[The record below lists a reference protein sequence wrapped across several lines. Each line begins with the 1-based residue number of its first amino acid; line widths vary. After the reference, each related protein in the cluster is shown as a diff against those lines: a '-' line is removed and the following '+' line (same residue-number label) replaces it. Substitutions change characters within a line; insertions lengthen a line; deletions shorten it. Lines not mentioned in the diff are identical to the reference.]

1 MKTINIEGMIIKD
14 SAKATYDNAKI
25 KTTSVSDVTSQLTGK
40 EDIKIICNS
49 IGGDVF
55 AGSEIYTAL
64 KKYQGK
70 IDAEVIF
77 AASIATVIVMAA
89 DKISMTPTGQFMI
102 HNVSTSVEGDYRDME
117 KSAQT
122 LRNMN
127 AMIASSYKSRMK
139 VSDEQLAKM
148 MDDET
153 WLNAEQAKSIGLID
167 EIMFENKSKSY
178 VACFSNNMSF
188 EGGEKVEEEK
198 EVKSVSKE
206 DFEAFKKEMLDILA
220 DKFKNETDETDEQ
233 RLVRRIDQLEKL
245 KEDGNALSDA
255 ERVELID
262 DLLQLVR
269 DNRQQAQPNDND
281 SDDANNKEEE
291 EEFQNKKTKLG
302 LFL

>member
-1 MKTINIEGMIIKD
+1 MKTINTEGMIIKD

-139 VSDEQLAKM
+139 VSDEELAKM
-148 MDDET
+148 MDNET
-153 WLNAEQAKSIGLID
+153 WLNAQQAKDLGLID

-198 EVKSVSKE
+198 KTVSTE

-281 SDDANNKEEE
+281 SDDANNEKEE

>member
-40 EDIKIICNS
+40 EPIKLIINS
-49 IGGDVF
+49 IGGDVM
-55 AGSEIYTAL
+55 AGGEIFTAL
-64 KKYQGK
+64 KKYEGN
-70 IDAEVIF
+70 IETEVIF
-77 AASIATVIVMAA
+77 AASIATVIAMAS
-89 DKISMTPTGQFMI
+89 DKIIMSPTGQFMI

-122 LRNMN
+122 LKNMN

-139 VSDEQLAKM
+139 VSDEELAKM
-148 MDDET
+148 MDNET
-153 WLNAEQAKSIGLID
+153 WLNAQQAKELGFVD

-198 EVKSVSKE
+198 KSVSTE

-262 DLLQLVR
+262 DLLQIVR
-269 DNRQQAQPNDND
+269 ANQRQAQPNDND
-281 SDDANNKEEE
+281 SDDATNKEEK

>member
-40 EDIKIICNS
+40 EPIKLIINS
-49 IGGDVF
+49 IGGDVM
-55 AGSEIYTAL
+55 AGGEIFTAL
-64 KKYQGK
+64 KKYEGN
-70 IDAEVIF
+70 IETEVIF
-77 AASIATVIVMAA
+77 AASIATVIAMAS
-89 DKISMTPTGQFMI
+89 DKIIMSPTGQFMI

-122 LRNMN
+122 LKNMN

-139 VSDEQLAKM
+139 VSNEELAKM
-148 MDDET
+148 MDNET
-153 WLNAEQAKSIGLID
+153 WLNAQQAKELGFVD

-198 EVKSVSKE
+198 KSVSTE

-262 DLLQLVR
+262 DLLQIVR
-269 DNRQQAQPNDND
+269 ANRRQAQPNDND
-281 SDDANNKEEE
+281 SDDATNKEEK

>member
-40 EDIKIICNS
+40 EPIKLIINS

-55 AGSEIYTAL
+55 AGNEIFTAL
-64 KKYQGK
+64 KKYEGN
-70 IDAEVIF
+70 IETEIIF
-77 AASIATVIVMAA
+77 AASIATVIAMASNKIVM
-89 DKISMTPTGQFMI
+89 SPTGQFMI

-139 VSDEQLAKM
+139 VSDEELAKM

-206 DFEAFKKEMLDILA
+206 DFDSFKKEMLDILA

-269 DNRQQAQPNDND
+269 DNRQQASSDDND
-281 SDDANNKEEE
+281 SETATNKEEE
-291 EEFQNKKTKLG
+291 EELKNKKNKLG

>member
-1 MKTINIEGMIIKD
+1 LKEIHIKGMIVKD
-14 SAKATYDNAKI
+14 SVKESYNKIKATTTTPNEVISRLQGEEPI
-25 KTTSVSDVTSQLTGK
+25 KL
-40 EDIKIICNS
+40 IINS
-49 IGGDVF
+49 IGGDVM
-55 AGSEIYTAL
+55 AGGEIFTAL
-64 KKYQGK
+64 KKYEGN
-70 IDAEVIF
+70 IETEIIF
-77 AASIATVIVMAA
+77 AASIATVIAMASNKIVM
-89 DKISMTPTGQFMI
+89 SPTGQFMI

-139 VSDEQLAKM
+139 VSNEELAKM
-148 MDDET
+148 MDNET
-153 WLNAEQAKSIGLID
+153 WLNAQQAKELGFVD

-198 EVKSVSKE
+198 KSVSTE

-262 DLLQLVR
+262 DLLQIVR
-269 DNRQQAQPNDND
+269 ANQRQAQPNDND
-281 SDDANNKEEE
+281 SDDATNKEEK